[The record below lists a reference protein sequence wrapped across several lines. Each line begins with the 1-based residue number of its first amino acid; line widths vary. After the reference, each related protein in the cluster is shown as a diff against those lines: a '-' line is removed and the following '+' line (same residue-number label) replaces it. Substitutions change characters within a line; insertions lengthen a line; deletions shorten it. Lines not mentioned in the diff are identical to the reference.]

1 MGAQPNAQTVLAWA
15 RLLKV
20 QRVLLERVE
29 CSLKR
34 AELPPLAWYDVLL
47 ELRREK
53 QKGLRQY
60 EIGERILLSKHNLS
74 RLLDRLAAE
83 NLVQRCLC
91 PEDGRGNRVKITPAG
106 RALLKQMWPVYARA
120 IRVNFSSAL
129 RPEEIDAMAN
139 LLFKLLNKNLEQA
152 GEVSKAPPQSIT

>member
-1 MGAQPNAQTVLAWA
+1 MMDAQPNRQAVLAWA

-29 CSLKR
+29 RSLKR
-34 AELPPLAWYDVLL
+34 AGLPPLAWYDVLL
-47 ELRREK
+47 ELSREK

-74 RLLDRLAAE
+74 RLLDRLAA
-83 NLVQRCLC
+83 NNVVQRCLC

-106 RALLKQMWPVYARA
+106 RALLKKMWPVYARA
-120 IRVNFSSAL
+120 IRANFSSAL
-129 RPEEIDAMAN
+129 QPEEIDAMAN
-139 LLFKLLNKNLEQA
+139 FLLKLSNRNSEQE
-152 GEVSKAPPQSIT
+152 GDIFKAPQSNT